1 MQKFQATEHA
11 MINNQGNAP
20 LHRSGSP
27 KAPNQFSMLGE
38 EDPGSALDMCLP
50 VTQTLAAESGRDAET
65 KKDDAV
71 MAARALQL
79 REALSR
85 CDNNGGEGPACP
97 QDTLISGETQ
107 TEVHLTNA
115 ELKQLQLRVI
125 ALENLVT
132 ALLAEA
138 SDRQLDLA
146 GALAAYIA
154 PKQGFTPHHLTIHA
168 ARHMKHLIRRAGV
181 LKAMPPAPQE

>member
-1 MQKFQATEHA
+1 M
-11 MINNQGNAP
+11 
-20 LHRSGSP
+20 
-27 KAPNQFSMLGE
+27 
-38 EDPGSALDMCLP
+38 
-50 VTQTLAAESGRDAET
+50 
-65 KKDDAV
+65 
-71 MAARALQL
+71 
-79 REALSR
+79 
-85 CDNNGGEGPACP
+85 
-97 QDTLISGETQ
+97 
-107 TEVHLTNA
+107 HLTNA

-181 LKAMPPAPQE
+181 LKAMPPTPQE

>member
-1 MQKFQATEHA
+1 MK
-11 MINNQGNAP
+11 NNHQDAP

-27 KAPNQFSMLGE
+27 DEPPESMLGE
-38 EDPGSALDMCLP
+38 EDPESALDLYLP
-50 VTQTLAAESGRDAET
+50 AHPTFAVDCSKNAGT
-65 KKDDAV
+65 KEDDAV
-71 MAARALQL
+71 IAARALQL

-85 CDNNGGEGPACP
+85 CDSNGGQGQGCP
-97 QDTLISGETQ
+97 QDTFNAGEVQ

-146 GALAAYIA
+146 RALAACIT

-168 ARHMKHLIRRAGV
+168 ARQMTHLIRRAGV
-181 LKAMPPAPQE
+181 LKVMPPS

>member
-1 MQKFQATEHA
+1 MTNHE
-11 MINNQGNAP
+11 GNPPAY
-20 LHRSGSP
+20 RSGSP
-27 KAPNQFSMLGE
+27 DDPPQSMLGE
-38 EDPGSALDMCLP
+38 EDPESALDLCLSVP
-50 VTQTLAAESGRDAET
+50 PTFAVQTGINTET
-65 KKDDAV
+65 KEDDAV

-79 REALSR
+79 GEALSR
-85 CDNNGGEGPACP
+85 CDHNAGEGPACP
-97 QDTLISGETQ
+97 QDTFIAGEVQ

-146 GALAAYIA
+146 GALAAHIA
-154 PKQGFTPHHLTIHA
+154 PKLGFTPHHLTIHA
-168 ARHMKHLIRRAGV
+168 SRQMKHLIRRAGV
-181 LKAMPPAPQE
+181 LKAMPPS

>member
-1 MQKFQATEHA
+1 
-11 MINNQGNAP
+11 MINNQGNP
-20 LHRSGSP
+20 PSHRSGLP
-27 KAPNQFSMLGE
+27 DDPPQSMLGE
-38 EDPGSALDMCLP
+38 EDPQSALDLCI
-50 VTQTLAAESGRDAET
+50 LAHPTFAVESGMDVET
-65 KKDDAV
+65 KEDDAV

-85 CDNNGGEGPACP
+85 CDNNGGEGLACP
-97 QDTLISGETQ
+97 QDTFIAGEVQ

-146 GALAAYIA
+146 GALAAYIT
-154 PKQGFTPHHLTIHA
+154 PKQGFTPHHLTTHA
-168 ARHMKHLIRRAGV
+168 ARQMKHLIRRAGV
-181 LKAMPPAPQE
+181 LKAMPPS

>member
-1 MQKFQATEHA
+1 ML
-11 MINNQGNAP
+11 NNQGNP
-20 LHRSGSP
+20 PPQRSG
-27 KAPNQFSMLGE
+27 APDEPPQSMLGE
-38 EDPGSALDMCLP
+38 EDPQSALDLFLP
-50 VTQTLAAESGRDAET
+50 AHPTFAVEFGRDAQTTE
-65 KKDDAV
+65 DNAV
-71 MAARALQL
+71 LAARALQL
-79 REALSR
+79 REALLR
-85 CDNNGGEGPACP
+85 CDPNGSGGPAGP
-97 QDTLISGETQ
+97 HDTFIAGEVQ

-146 GALAAYIA
+146 GALAACIA

-168 ARHMKHLIRRAGV
+168 VRQMKHLIRRAGV
-181 LKAMPPAPQE
+181 LKAMPPS

>member
-1 MQKFQATEHA
+1 
-11 MINNQGNAP
+11 
-20 LHRSGSP
+20 
-27 KAPNQFSMLGE
+27 MLGE
-38 EDPGSALDMCLP
+38 EDPESALDMCPP
-50 VTQTLAAESGRDAET
+50 VHPTFAVQSGVDAQTKQNDA
-65 KKDDAV
+65 D
-71 MAARALQL
+71 MAASALRL
-79 REALSR
+79 REALSN
-85 CDNNGGEGPACP
+85 CDDDGGQGPACP
-97 QDTLISGETQ
+97 QDTIIAGEVQ

-146 GALAAYIA
+146 RALAACIT

-168 ARHMKHLIRRAGV
+168 ARQMTHLIRRAGV
-181 LKAMPPAPQE
+181 LKAMQPS

>member
-1 MQKFQATEHA
+1 MT
-11 MINNQGNAP
+11 NNQGNP
-20 LHRSGSP
+20 PSYRSGSP
-27 KAPNQFSMLGE
+27 EDPPQSMLGE
-38 EDPGSALDMCLP
+38 EDPESALDMCFP
-50 VTQTLAAESGRDAET
+50 VPPTFAVQSGINAKT
-65 KKDDAV
+65 KEDDAV

-97 QDTLISGETQ
+97 QDTFIAGETQ

-168 ARHMKHLIRRAGV
+168 ARQMKHLIRRAGV
-181 LKAMPPAPQE
+181 LKAMPPT